1 MPVKSLFD
9 RIVARRA
16 AKMPQTPRAP
26 RVYRCACGGLVFFRN
41 SVCLRCGAALGFD
54 PSSGELFSLQ
64 PGPQPDS
71 WIHDAAGV
79 PTGQVYFRCA
89 NLHTPAGCNWLVAE
103 PPEQQVFC
111 RSCRLNRTIPDLSV
125 PENATLWHRIEVAKR
140 RLVSSLLSLH
150 LPVDSRVTEDTQRGL
165 AFDFLKPVPGG
176 EAILTGHSG
185 GLITIN
191 IEEADDARREQVR
204 QQLHEPYR
212 TLLGHFRH
220 EVGHYYWDR
229 LVDGTPW
236 LDLFREAFGDE
247 RDDYGA
253 ALQRNYQQGPPPDWS
268 SRFVS
273 AYASAHPWED
283 FAETWAHYLH
293 MVDSLDTARSFGLKT
308 GEVATELESH
318 KADSLL
324 RPDDRDA
331 ERFLSFVNQWIVLTA
346 VMNELTRSMG
356 QLDFYPFVLSPA
368 VVAKLQFV
376 HMVIGRQPA
385 TQRRK
390 RG

>member
-1 MPVKSLFD
+1 MPVRSLFD

-16 AKMPQTPRAP
+16 AKVPQAPRAP
-26 RVYRCACGGLVFFRN
+26 RVYRCQCGGLVFFRN
-41 SVCLRCGAALGFD
+41 SVCLRCGFALGFD
-54 PSSGELFSLQ
+54 PEAGELFPLQ

-71 WIHDAAGV
+71 WIHAAQGT
-79 PTGQVYFRCA
+79 PAGRLYYRCV
-89 NLHTPAGCNWLVAE
+89 NLHTPAGCNWLVTE
-103 PPEQQVFC
+103 PQDQQVFC
-111 RSCRLNRTIPDLSV
+111 RSCRLNRTIPDLSL
-125 PENATLWHRIEVAKR
+125 PENALLWHKIEIAKR

-150 LPVDSRVTEDTQRGL
+150 LPVASRVNEDPQRGL

-176 EAILTGHSG
+176 AAIWTGHGG

-236 LDLFREAFGDE
+236 LDLFREVFGDE
-247 RDDYGA
+247 RDDYNS
-253 ALQRNYQQGPPPDWS
+253 ALQRNYQYGPPPDWS

-293 MVDSLDTARSFGLKT
+293 MADSLDTARSFGLKA
-308 GEVATELESH
+308 GEVTTELENH
-318 KADSLL
+318 KPEALL
-324 RPDDRDA
+324 RPDDPDA
-331 ERFLSFVNQWIVLTA
+331 VRFLSFLNQWTALTA

-356 QLDFYPFVLSPA
+356 QQDFYPFVLAPA
-368 VVAKLQFV
+368 AVAKLQFV
-376 HMVIGRQPA
+376 HMVIGRQFA
-385 TQRRK
+385 THKRR